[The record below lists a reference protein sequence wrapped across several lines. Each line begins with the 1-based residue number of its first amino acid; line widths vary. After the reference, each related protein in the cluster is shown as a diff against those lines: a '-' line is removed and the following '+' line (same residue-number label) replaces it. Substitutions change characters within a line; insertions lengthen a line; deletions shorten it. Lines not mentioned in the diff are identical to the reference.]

1 MFATMKGPNRPSRP
15 SRPPRFRFLDARAAA
30 LAAGCV
36 LGLAGMPVH
45 AEYDVKIEAPKSIRE
60 LLERH
65 LDLSRYKD
73 RKDITEDQLQYMVET
88 IGDQVTKLTATEG
101 YFVPK
106 ATAQLEGPPEHRV
119 VQVKV
124 DPGPRTTIDSVSLDF
139 TGAIT
144 QEPKRIDEL
153 KKAWGLQPGVAFRQ
167 TGWDKAKDDGLA
179 ALQSKRYYAAR
190 QTASEARI
198 DPDESK
204 ADLSVAYDSGPA
216 YTLGPL
222 DVQGLS
228 RYPRSIIDRVNPLRV
243 GEDYSADRLQSLQAA
258 IQGQPYFANAIVDL
272 GDDPKNPVNAPVRV
286 RVREYPPNRLTSGV
300 GYGTDTGASVEGRYQ
315 YLNLFN
321 KAWVADTQA
330 RIEQRRQYLFGSVT
344 LPPDDR
350 QYVDSVYASMDR
362 TDTSGTDTRS
372 YRSGFKQTR
381 VRGIYETSFTVD
393 FYYDDLRPD
402 GAERQLS
409 KALVPGFSWTRR
421 DVDDPLFPRRG
432 NIITTQI
439 GAAVKGVLTDQS
451 FVRSYSRIRQFVPVG
466 QRDILVARAELG
478 AVITSG
484 PGDGVPAT
492 LRFRT
497 GGTQSV
503 RGYDFQSIG
512 NNVNGSTLPAK
523 FLVTGGLEYQRWFLP
538 EWGAAVFWDT
548 GTATDNWAERRW
560 YNGVGVGVRWKSPV
574 GPIQLDLGYGI
585 QEKQFRPSVSLGIA
599 F

>member
-1 MFATMKGPNRPSRP
+1 MTGPHRPSRP
-15 SRPPRFRFLDARAAA
+15 SVLRMSPWRAAA
-30 LAAGCV
+30 LAAGFALWAAC
-36 LGLAGMPVH
+36 AP
-45 AEYDVKIEAPKSIRE
+45 ARAAYDVKIEAPKAIRD
-60 LLERH
+60 LLEHH
-65 LDLSRYKD
+65 LDLSRYQD

-88 IGDQVTKLTATEG
+88 IGDQVAKLTATEG
-101 YFVPK
+101 YFVPR
-106 ATAQLEGPPEHRV
+106 ATAQLEGPVDHRV
-119 VQVKV
+119 VRVKV
-124 DPGPRTTIDSVSLDF
+124 EPGPRTTIDNVALDF

-144 QEPKRIDEL
+144 HDPKRIEAL
-153 KKAWGLQPGVAFRQ
+153 KKAWGLGPGMAFRQ
-167 TGWDKAKDDGLA
+167 SGWDKAKDDGLA

-190 QTASEARI
+190 QTNSQARI
-198 DPDESK
+198 DPDENK

-228 RYPRSIIDRVNPLRV
+228 RYPRSIIDHVNPLHV
-243 GEDYSADRLQSLQAA
+243 GEDYSADRLQALQAA
-258 IQGQPYFANAIVDL
+258 IQGQPYFSNAIVDL
-272 GDDPKNPVNAPVRV
+272 GDDPKHPDNAPVRV
-286 RVREYPPNRLTSGV
+286 RVREYPPNRITSGV

-315 YLNLFN
+315 YLNLFR
-321 KAWVADTQA
+321 KAWVLDAQA
-330 RIEQRRQYLFGSVT
+330 RLEQRRQYLFSSVT
-344 LPPDDR
+344 LPPDDK
-350 QYVDSVYASMDR
+350 QYINSVYASMDR

-393 FYYDDLRPD
+393 FYYDDLRPE

-409 KALVPGFSWTRR
+409 KALVPGFAWTRR
-421 DVDDPLFPRRG
+421 NVDDPLFPRRG

-466 QRDILVARAELG
+466 QRDIFVARAELG
-478 AVITSG
+478 AILTSG
-484 PGDGVPAT
+484 TGDGIPAT

-512 NNVNGSTLPAK
+512 NVVNGSTLPTK

-538 EWGAAVFWDT
+538 QWGAAVFLDS
-548 GTATDNWAERRW
+548 GTATDNWPERRW

-574 GPIQLDLGYGI
+574 GPIQLDLAYGI
-585 QEKQFRPSVSLGIA
+585 QQKQFRPSVSLGIA

>member
-1 MFATMKGPNRPSRP
+1 MTGSNRPSRP
-15 SRPPRFRFLDARAAA
+15 SRPPRFRFLGLPAAA
-30 LAAGCV
+30 LAAGFV
-36 LGLAGMPVH
+36 LSLACARAH
-45 AEYDVKIEAPKSIRE
+45 AEYDVKIDAPKSIRD

-73 RKDITEDQLQYMVET
+73 RKDITDDQLQYMVET

-106 ATAQLEGPPEHRV
+106 ATAKLDGPPDHRV
-119 VQVKV
+119 VNVKV
-124 DPGPRTTIDSVSLDF
+124 EPGPRTTIDTVALDF

-144 QEPKRIDEL
+144 QDAKRIDEL
-153 KKAWGLQPGVAFRQ
+153 KKSWSLQHGMAFRQ
-167 TGWDKAKDDGLA
+167 AGWDKSKDDSLA
-179 ALQSKRYYAAR
+179 ALQSKRYYAAK
-190 QTASEARI
+190 QTSSQARV

-204 ADLSVAYDSGPA
+204 ADLSVGYDSGPA

-228 RYPRSIIDRVNPLRV
+228 RYPRSIINHVNPLRV

-258 IQGQPYFANAIVDL
+258 IQGQPYFSNAIVDL

-286 RVREYPPNRLTSGV
+286 RVREYPPNRITGGV

-315 YLNLFN
+315 YLNLFSN
-321 KAWVADTQA
+321 AWVLDTQA
-330 RIEQRRQYLFGSVT
+330 RIEQRRQYLFAGVT
-344 LPPDDR
+344 VPPDDK
-350 QYVDSVYASMDR
+350 QYVNSLYTSMDR
-362 TDTSGTDTRS
+362 TDTSGTETRS

-393 FYYDDLRPD
+393 FYYDDLRPE

-409 KALVPGFSWTRR
+409 KALVPGFAWTRR

-466 QRDILVARAELG
+466 QRDIFVARGELG

-484 PGDGVPAT
+484 SGDGVPAT

-512 NNVNGSTLPAK
+512 NDVNGSTLPTK

-538 EWGAAVFWDT
+538 QWGAAVFWDT
-548 GTATDNWAERRW
+548 GTATDNWSERRW
-560 YNGVGVGVRWKSPV
+560 FNGVGVGVRWKSPV
-574 GPIQLDLGYGI
+574 GPIQLDMAYGV
-585 QEKQFRPSVSLGIA
+585 QQKQFRPSVSLGIA